1 MRQYVIALDQGTTSS
16 RAILFDRTGAI
27 VSQGQYPLPQH
38 YPQPGWVEH
47 DPMDILRTQLMALA
61 EAYEKAAVPP
71 GDIAALGVTNQR
83 ETAVVWEKDT
93 GRPVMNAIVWQ
104 CRRTAEECRRL

>member
-38 YPQPGWVEH
+38 
-47 DPMDILRTQLMALA
+47 
-61 EAYEKAAVPP
+61 
-71 GDIAALGVTNQR
+71 
-83 ETAVVWEKDT
+83 
-93 GRPVMNAIVWQ
+93 
-104 CRRTAEECRRL
+104 